1 MGETEDERSS
11 QASQLFE
18 NFVQASTCKGTL
30 QAFGLLCR
38 QLELDPAD
46 HQGFYSSLK
55 AAVTSWKAKA
65 LWTKLD
71 KRANHKEYKKGKACS
86 DLRVGHEIKT
96 LKMNGSDETF
106 FPVTASKASINQLN
120 SSTGIQ

>member
-1 MGETEDERSS
+1 MGETDEERSS

-46 HQGFYSSLK
+46 HRGFYGNLK

-71 KRANHKEYKKGKACS
+71 KRANHKEYKKGRACT
-86 DLRVGHEIKT
+86 DIRVSEEVKIQR
-96 LKMNGSDETF
+96 SY
-106 FPVTASKASINQLN
+106 SI
-120 SSTGIQ
+120 